1 MDIKCMLAYS
11 FMSME
16 PKKHEKVVRQDGF
29 RMFSGLRSMKC
40 GAIRGIIIM
49 QGGQSMT
56 LEPVKT

>member
-1 MDIKCMLAYS
+1 MTL
-11 FMSME
+11 E
-16 PKKHEKVVRQDGF
+16 PAKHEKAARRANFECFQDCG
-29 RMFSGLRSMKC
+29 SMKC